1 MPKLKKLSQILFIMG
16 LVVSLGA
23 VGYTYYLRQTS
34 PPGFCP
40 INPARPFMWV
50 GVVVLL
56 ASLMIDFWLGWK
68 KKRDKKLHID

>member
-34 PPGFCP
+34 PPG
-40 INPARPFMWV
+40 
-50 GVVVLL
+50 
-56 ASLMIDFWLGWK
+56 
-68 KKRDKKLHID
+68 